1 MESKDAATT
10 PQPSQYALG
19 DIKPEILESVMLLLG
34 HDLRSPMTIV
44 ISAMELLISLYE
56 DDPNLIGTVDILRGV
71 LHAAN
76 REIRLV
82 NDLLD
87 LRRLELD
94 TYQPNTKDTDMV
106 SLLREV
112 LDTESYALATKKLK
126 VETTLPKDAPLHAKI
141 DPELVERM
149 LRAILDNALKFTT
162 RDDTLRV
169 SIQSEA
175 DKIVIRFEDTGRMVQ
190 ARFGDSLLKQPPQWE
205 ERQAGTRTSVGMG
218 MPFTYRAA
226 LAQGGSFSVSSD
238 IKTGWTTFKLAFPAV
253 NPSAAGINQ

>member
-1 MESKDAATT
+1 MESQDAANM
-10 PQPSQYALG
+10 PEPSQYALS
-19 DIKPEILESVMLLLG
+19 DIQPEILESVMLLLG

-56 DDPNLIGTVDILRGV
+56 DDSNLAGTVDILRGV

-87 LRRLELD
+87 LRRLESG
-94 TYQPNTKDTDMV
+94 TYKPAAAETDLTPLV
-106 SLLREV
+106 RDV
-112 LDTESYALATKKLK
+112 LAGEAYALKSKKLK
-126 VETTLPKDAPLHAKI
+126 VETTLPADSPLYAHI

-149 LRAILDNALKFTT
+149 LWAILDNTLKFTT

-169 SIQSEA
+169 SIQPEGDS
-175 DKIVIRFEDTGRMVQ
+175 IVVVFQDTGRIVQ
-190 ARFGDSLLKQPPQWE
+190 SRFGDSLLRQPPQWE

-226 LAQGGSFSVSSD
+226 LAQGGGFSVQSD
-238 IKTGWTTFKLAFPAV
+238 IKTGWTTFRLAFPAAKQ
-253 NPSAAGINQ
+253 PSGQN